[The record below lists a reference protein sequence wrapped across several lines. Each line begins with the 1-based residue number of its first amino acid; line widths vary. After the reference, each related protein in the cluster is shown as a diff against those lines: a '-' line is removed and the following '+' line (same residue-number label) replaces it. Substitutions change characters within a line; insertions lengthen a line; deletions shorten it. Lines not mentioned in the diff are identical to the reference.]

1 MNIAY
6 LHLKQ
11 QPISRNPDADRLSAV
26 ARGRGAGEGKV
37 RWNGKI
43 ALSVISSSRTF

>member
-11 QPISRNPDADRLSAV
+11 PINRNPDANRLALS
-26 ARGRGAGEGKV
+26 RGGGAGEGKV

-43 ALSVISSSRTF
+43 ALSVISSSRTS